1 MPRRPFKEIA
11 LKFESNGKNEIFFV
25 DGAETVLAP
34 LQKEALTAASAHFI
48 ESFRIKTEVDVYVS
62 KRSVLHIMAD
72 QNRTRAWH
80 MAPSFD
86 RDNSIV
92 CVFADPDSDI
102 ETNII
107 SLAHEFIHAWQ
118 VDRGDLQ
125 AMTWKGEDLKE
136 LPYQLQPWEIE
147 AHGNMASIAD
157 YFFRDSIP
165 TIAELKGIQ
174 SATDQVFDEVKSSI
188 QTARFKQSFKNV
200 AKVAGGLGL
209 AALIGL

>member
-1 MPRRPFKEIA
+1 
-11 LKFESNGKNEIFFV
+11 V
-25 DGAETVLAP
+25 DGAETVLTP

-48 ESFRIKTEVDVYVS
+48 ESFRIKTEVDVYIS